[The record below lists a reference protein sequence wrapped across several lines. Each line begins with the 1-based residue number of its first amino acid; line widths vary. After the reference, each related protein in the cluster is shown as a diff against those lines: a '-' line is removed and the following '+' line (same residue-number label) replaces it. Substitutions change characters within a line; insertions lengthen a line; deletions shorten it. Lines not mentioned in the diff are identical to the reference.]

1 MEYVD
6 ILVVS
11 GADNYRESAFYT
23 KCLNCKWLGN
33 VQMADLIYCSKH
45 KALVKRDNICN
56 QYAQDLIEIDHIPE
70 KEKPKHII
78 HIQKEKPKQKKEK
91 DRRKEDRK
99 RYMKKREDRDWMDM
113 MNERSKRYYQ
123 LHSERICEK
132 QREEER
138 IN

>member
-56 QYAQDLIEIDHIPE
+56 QYAQDLIEIDPILE
-70 KEKPKHII
+70 KKKPTE
-78 HIQKEKPKQKKEK
+78 IQKPKKEK
-91 DRRKEDRK
+91 DRRERDRK
-99 RYMKKREDRDWMDM
+99 QYMKRRADRNWMDM

-132 QREEER
+132 QREERRRKNEL
-138 IN
+138 NNQ